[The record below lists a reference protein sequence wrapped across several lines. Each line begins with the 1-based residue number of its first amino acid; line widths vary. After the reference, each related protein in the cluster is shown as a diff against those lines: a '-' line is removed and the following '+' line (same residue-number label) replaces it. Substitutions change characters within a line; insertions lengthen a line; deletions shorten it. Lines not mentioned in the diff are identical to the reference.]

1 MARPGPAGLKLPR
14 EDVVRD
20 YESGDGIQR
29 IGDRYGVCRNTI
41 KRRLIVWGVRLRPR
55 GRPVKLMEVAKAE
68 GVRLRILQLE
78 ESIAAKQELVG
89 EREAE
94 LKRAQESA
102 PKDAAAVVVKLKKAV
117 SELHDFEIELM
128 TLKEVA

>member
-1 MARPGPAGLKLPR
+1 MAKPGPEEIKLPR

-55 GRPVKLMEVAKAE
+55 GRPVKLIEVAKAE

-89 EREAE
+89 EREAKLRE
-94 LKRAQESA
+94 AQEEEPTQASS
-102 PKDAAAVVVKLKKAV
+102 VVAGIKKLETELQT
-117 SELHDFEIELM
+117 SEEELM
-128 TLKEVA
+128 KLREVA